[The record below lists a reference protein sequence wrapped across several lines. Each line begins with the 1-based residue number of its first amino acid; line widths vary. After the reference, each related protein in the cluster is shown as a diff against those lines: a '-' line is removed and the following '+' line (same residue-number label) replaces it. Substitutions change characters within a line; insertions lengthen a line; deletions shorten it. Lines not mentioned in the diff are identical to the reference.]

1 MKRDWRRPPQAPRRD
16 GHAVSVSAL
25 RRIHDCPCPRRC
37 RNPPCTDRLI
47 AVRLRTD
54 HLPPPHACASLQCP
68 KTRRQTDLQGVRSPG
83 EPLFDV
89 VYVEQAKPVGRMRDG
104 SWSLADT
111 GSQTCAGYRTVSI
124 AVPTVH
130 LDDALVPG
138 RVVVG
143 VVDDALPA
151 THPLSDCGE
160 GSSVGAHP
168 CAKQQRLPYECSAPV
183 VLPHTTRFL
192 CGSRLTR
199 VMQRCAPP
207 RALPAVRL
215 YPLSPSRCS
224 LSSAHDTDERE
235 RGLIDVEHF
244 VLRVCAPGRP
254 GGLARGPTREECT
267 RHRHASSTRRR
278 GRPRYVQAKS
288 LPNAVLQRSDGGVI
302 APYAPLFPF
311 RTHPGAG
318 SSVRTDAVQHN
329 HSSVMASKSRARRG
343 SLSSPVSAT
352 SPKGTAPQVTPK
364 LVDSSL

>member
-1 MKRDWRRPPQAPRRD
+1 MVARRHRFTDVRGLSHSVHRRAH
-16 GHAVSVSAL
+16 GPT
-25 RRIHDCPCPRRC
+25 RRRAGAWVRGRRC
-37 RNPPCTDRLI
+37 RRRCSPRDPSPFRLWRG
-47 AVRLRTD
+47 VLRRRAP
-54 HLPPPHACASLQCP
+54 L
-68 KTRRQTDLQGVRSPG
+68 RQTTA
-83 EPLFDV
+83 F
-89 VYVEQAKPVGRMRDG
+89 A
-104 SWSLADT
+104 A
-111 GSQTCAGYRTVSI
+111 
-124 AVPTVH
+124 
-130 LDDALVPG
+130 
-138 RVVVG
+138 
-143 VVDDALPA
+143 
-151 THPLSDCGE
+151 
-160 GSSVGAHP
+160 
-168 CAKQQRLPYECSAPV
+168 YECSAPA

-215 YPLSPSRCS
+215 HPLSPSRCS

-267 RHRHASSTRRR
+267 RHRYASSTRRR
-278 GRPRYVQAKS
+278 GRPRYVQSKS
-288 LPNAVLQRSDGGVI
+288 LPNVVLQRSDGGVI